1 VPYEIICA
9 SFAPPNE
16 PAAFAR
22 SKLLFPINVVFQI
35 TCFVGCAV
43 AQGVALARWFKWS
56 AEEKARGWR
65 LYGWFTALCCLGSL
79 AGAISFAARVAALA
93 QRFPRQRVEQIA
105 NKTDYEF
112 QQVSEYRAVE
122 LRLAVLHFV
131 FLPFELGFVTVSQLL
146 ILYRMQQFSMSR
158 LLQRPIWTLLARGF
172 LAAVFSG
179 IVVGVC
185 GNAAAVKYLS
195 DAVDLSV
202 KSVAAFAAGDID
214 TAKALQRQAKSVE
227 SYGAGLLSIQRFCE
241 VCILLLLISVFITV
255 GVASYRIIA
264 AALRTLFR
272 AEIRI
277 NLEGGAKQGRDLLS
291 QAGSQGRRLQ
301 FKIVATV
308 VFVFLTILVRSVFS
322 VIYALALSLN
332 EISNKCSPSE
342 CDPCKNVY
350 SHILSWILYTPAFQQ
365 VTMLIASPVS
375 QLVALWGMSGVR
387 AFEQTAAQ
395 QSTLQAARN
404 NNGNM

>member
-22 SKLLFPINVVFQI
+22 SKILFPTNVVFQI

-43 AQGVALARWFKWS
+43 AQGVALARWCKWS
-56 AEEKARGWR
+56 AEEKAQGWR

-112 QQVSEYRAVE
+112 QQVSEYRVVE

-158 LLQRPIWTLLARGF
+158 LLQRPSWIILSRVF
-172 LAAVFSG
+172 LTAVFSG

-185 GNAAAVKYLS
+185 GNAAGVKYLS
-195 DAVDLSV
+195 DAVDFSV

-214 TAKALQRQAKSVE
+214 NAKELQRQAKSVE

-241 VCILLLLISVFITV
+241 VCILLLLISVFMIV

-264 AALRTLFR
+264 VALRTLFH
-272 AEIRI
+272 AETRI
-277 NLEGGAKQGRDLLS
+277 VFHSKQGRDLLS

-301 FKIVATV
+301 FKIVATF

-322 VIYALALSLN
+322 VMYALALSFN

-365 VTMLIASPVS
+365 VTMLVASPVS

-387 AFEQTAAQ
+387 AVEQTAAQ

-404 NNGNM
+404 NNGNI